1 MFQFIFNKE
10 NYAKAKPILMTMK
23 IAELGMEDSSVKAI
37 SVETDPTVF
46 GVHWFNGA
54 ADAKKYCNHLD
65 LQEIKNRSA
74 RCLIDELVQKY
85 A

>member
-1 MFQFIFNKE
+1 
-10 NYAKAKPILMTMK
+10 MTMK
-23 IAELGMEDSSVKAI
+23 IAELGMEDAQCYLPMKWNELDKMYQDSSVKAI